1 MKHLILLIFLFIL
14 NFLNAGQNILKLLV
28 KEKIEI
34 YGTKLKI
41 LYKVSDKND
50 LVTLFYVDSINIT
63 LKINEIYCYYDFAKK
78 EVITKEIYENTWFNR
93 ENNTNVLIFLFIMAD
108 SESWGIQTKTIKCK
122 KIKRTY
128 IKKNEYNWKI
138 LTSENKI
145 EYSNK
150 KFDIGNILYYTNTEG
165 LLSQIRYKKIENIV
179 TQLKN

>member
-63 LKINEIYCYYDFAKK
+63 LKIN
-78 EVITKEIYENTWFNR
+78 
-93 ENNTNVLIFLFIMAD
+93 
-108 SESWGIQTKTIKCK
+108 
-122 KIKRTY
+122 
-128 IKKNEYNWKI
+128 
-138 LTSENKI
+138 
-145 EYSNK
+145 
-150 KFDIGNILYYTNTEG
+150 
-165 LLSQIRYKKIENIV
+165 
-179 TQLKN
+179 